1 MLSTILLILETIK
14 NVGYFSIY
22 LSINTGK
29 LIVTGVLAIC
39 DILNKT
45 LHTLW
50 TLCVI
55 LNEDLLVF
63 LSDLWSRICL
73 LCGAC
78 NTLVE
83 YCGEI
88 VFGIFLG
95 IKNVIFG
102 AGSIITGT
110 IDSILDV
117 ITKLGTGFANVIAN
131 IKYLVVLFGS
141 GVWFV
146 ATLIPVFL
154 VYLLMLVPYYCGR
167 AVEEIKL
174 LATSCLTQLH
184 VGVTNLL
191 NFIIDVPGE
200 AVAGLLVC
208 LCLIY
213 VLIKFQITVYGFLK
227 KITRQLLVALR
238 AKLNRLKTVVWTN
251 RRIQMASST
260 NTNFSTV
267 TKETTSSSVMRKRI
281 KTVYSED
288 SRLCVVCMERNK
300 CVVSM
305 PCRHMCTCQKCNT
318 ILELY
323 NRNCPICR
331 SKVTYRIHVYAE

>member
-1 MLSTILLILETIK
+1 MLSTILLVLETIK
-14 NVGYFSIY
+14 NVAYFSIY

-29 LIVTGVLAIC
+29 LIVSGVLAIC
-39 DILNKT
+39 NILNKT
-45 LHTLW
+45 VHTLW

-63 LSDLWSRICL
+63 LSDLCSRICV

-78 NTLVE
+78 NTLAE
-83 YCGEI
+83 YLGEFM
-88 VFGIFLG
+88 FGIFSV
-95 IKNVIFG
+95 IRNVTLG

-110 IDSILDV
+110 IDNVLDV
-117 ITKLGTGFANVIAN
+117 IVKLSAGFANLITN
-131 IKYLVVLFGS
+131 IKHLVVLFGS

-146 ATLIPVFL
+146 VTLIPVFV

-167 AVEEIKL
+167 AAEEIKIL
-174 LATSCLTQLH
+174 FSTGLTQFYIC
-184 VGVTNLL
+184 VTNLI
-191 NFIIDVPGE
+191 NFVIDVPSE

-208 LCLIY
+208 LCLVY
-213 VLIKFQITVYGFLK
+213 VLIKFQMIVYTFLK
-227 KITRQLLVALR
+227 KITQKLLIVVR
-238 AKLNRLKTVVWTN
+238 AKLNQVKTAMWTN
-251 RRIQMASST
+251 RIQIASS
-260 NTNFSTV
+260 SAV
-267 TKETTSSSVMRKRI
+267 TKETVSSSVLRRRI

-288 SRLCVVCMERNK
+288 NRLCVVCMERNK

-305 PCRHMCTCQKCNT
+305 PCRHMSTCQKCNS

-331 SKVTYRIHVYAE
+331 SQVLYRIHVYAE